1 MYEYTLITMNM
12 IEYTD
17 IYLKNYSAAYVRI
30 LNLADDVRSISSLYK
45 LMSSYRD
52 RRIQN
57 I

>member
-1 MYEYTLITMNM
+1 MYEYALITMNM

-30 LNLADDVRSISSLYK
+30 LNLADEVHSISSKYK

>member
-1 MYEYTLITMNM
+1 MYEYALITMNM

-30 LNLADDVRSISSLYK
+30 LNLADEVRSISSKHK

>member
-1 MYEYTLITMNM
+1 MYEYALITMNM

-30 LNLADDVRSISSLYK
+30 LNLADEVRSISSKYK

-52 RRIQN
+52 RRNQN

>member
-1 MYEYTLITMNM
+1 MYEYALITMNM

-30 LNLADDVRSISSLYK
+30 LNLADEVRSISSLYK

>member
-1 MYEYTLITMNM
+1 MYGYALITMNM

-30 LNLADDVRSISSLYK
+30 LNLADEVRSISSLYK

>member
-1 MYEYTLITMNM
+1 MYEYALITMNM

-17 IYLKNYSAAYVRI
+17 IHLKNYSAAYVRI
-30 LNLADDVRSISSLYK
+30 LNLADEVRSISSLYK

>member
-1 MYEYTLITMNM
+1 MYEYALITMNM

-30 LNLADDVRSISSLYK
+30 LNLADEVRSISSKYK